1 MTAYSGRHSYGSYLL
16 AEKIDIWVVSKILG
30 HKDISQLIETY
41 GHLLQEIEKEGHKE
55 IRELLNTGER
65 YKKISL

>member
-1 MTAYSGRHSYGSYLL
+1 ML